1 MPERNPVKF
10 KTIETIPKADDLK
23 LAVRTMAIEGVEY
36 IDIRD
41 YVPSTK
47 TFGKGVVFRRH
58 VLPDLV
64 KALSTL
70 DEYLGG
76 SSSSTKVHPDQQK
89 LF

>member
-1 MPERNPVKF
+1 MPESNPVKS
-10 KTIETIPKADDLK
+10 KIIETIPKAEDLK
-23 LAVRTMAIEGVEY
+23 LAVRTVKIEGVEY

-47 TFGKGVVFRRH
+47 TFGKGVLFRRH

-64 KALSTL
+64 IALGKL

-76 SSSSTKVHPDQQK
+76 SWDAEVHPDQQK